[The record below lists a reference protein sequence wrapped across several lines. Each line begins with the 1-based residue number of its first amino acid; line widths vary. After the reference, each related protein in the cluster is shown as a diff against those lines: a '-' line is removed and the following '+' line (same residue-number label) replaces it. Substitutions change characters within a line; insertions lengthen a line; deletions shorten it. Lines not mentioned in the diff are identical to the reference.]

1 MYPQE
6 VVFDAKDTFL
16 HSQVGRW
23 IVLKWRGDLFLPPR
37 EQAYGTHLATFL
49 LCRFGEEIRGLNYR
63 WLYTDSQGRTSG
75 VGKPLEGINSTWFFK
90 YETLKKFDAT
100 TLSLNDAE
108 LLELP
113 DFDTQLHADLA
124 PIVRELRNDP
134 RLSPFRH
141 PGFPDDVFVACGQG
155 HRLPE
160 STIQVLPELVWV
172 RLNEKVSDSQFIG
185 ILLNQPTAKENRKG
199 DSIAVELVQAEIGN
213 VLVCKPQ

>member
-23 IVLKWRGDLFLPPR
+23 IVLKWRGDLFLPPKD
-37 EQAYGTHLATFL
+37 QAYGTHLATFL

-63 WLYTDSQGRTSG
+63 WLYTDSLGRNSG

-100 TLSLNDAE
+100 TLSVNDTE
-108 LLELP
+108 SLELP
-113 DFDTQLHADLA
+113 DFDAQLHADLA
-124 PIVRELRNDP
+124 PTVRTLRKDP

-141 PGFPDDVFVACGQG
+141 PGFPDDVFAAYGQD
-155 HRLPE
+155 RQLPE
-160 STIQVLPELVWV
+160 STIKVLPEQLWI
-172 RLNEKVSDSQFIG
+172 RLTAEVSHCQFAG
-185 ILLNQPTAKENRKG
+185 TLLNQPITGTHRKG
-199 DSIAVELVQAEIGN
+199 DVIGVELIETNTGST
-213 VLVCKPQ
+213 LVCKTG